1 MSKMQVIVENTD
13 GTKTTIHYLYNTETG
28 AFDDFK
34 FK

>member
-1 MSKMQVIVENTD
+1 MQSVVQNTD
-13 GTKTTIHYLYNTETG
+13 GTKTTIHFVYNELTG